1 MPALSQNLIF
11 HQTSGTNSVSISH
24 TGTSTTFYYSDQVKG
39 DGYFG
44 GSDGFHTAA
53 YKTNQSFVGTVTMQ
67 ATLASTPASSDWFTV
82 LNTNVSYASTV
93 VRTTSTVDLT
103 NFTGNFVWVRGS
115 IQINAGAVLS
125 IQYNH

>member
-11 HQTSGTNSVSISH
+11 HQTSGTNSVSISY

-44 GSDGFHTAA
+44 GSDGVHTAA

-67 ATLASTPASSDWFTV
+67 ATLASAPVSSDWFTV
-82 LNTNVSYASTV
+82 SNTNVSYTSAV
-93 VRTTSTVDLT
+93 VRTTSTVNLT
-103 NFTGNFVWVRGS
+103 NFTGNFVWVRGC
-115 IQINAGAVLS
+115 IQITAGAVLS
-125 IQYNH
+125 IQYNN

>member
-1 MPALSQNLIF
+1 
-11 HQTSGTNSVSISH
+11 
-24 TGTSTTFYYSDQVKG
+24 
-39 DGYFG
+39 
-44 GSDGFHTAA
+44 
-53 YKTNQSFVGTVTMQ
+53 MQ

-115 IQINAGAVLS
+115 IQINAGSVLS

>member
-44 GSDGFHTAA
+44 GSDGVHTAA
-53 YKTNQSFVGTVTMQ
+53 YKTNLSFVGTVTMQ
-67 ATLASTPASSDWFTV
+67 ATLASAPVSSDWFTV
-82 LNTNVSYASTV
+82 SNTNVSYASIV
-93 VRTTSTVDLT
+93 VRTTSTINLI
-103 NFTGNFVWVRGS
+103 NFTGNFVWVRGC
-115 IQINAGAVLS
+115 IQITAGSVLS

>member
-44 GSDGFHTAA
+44 GSDGVHTAA
-53 YKTNQSFVGTVTMQ
+53 YKTSLSFVGTVTMQ
-67 ATLASTPASSDWFTV
+67 ATLAPTPASSDWFTV
-82 LNTNVSYASTV
+82 SNTNLSYASTD
-93 VRTTSTVDLT
+93 VRTTSTINLT
-103 NFTGNFVWVRGS
+103 NFTGNFVWVRGC